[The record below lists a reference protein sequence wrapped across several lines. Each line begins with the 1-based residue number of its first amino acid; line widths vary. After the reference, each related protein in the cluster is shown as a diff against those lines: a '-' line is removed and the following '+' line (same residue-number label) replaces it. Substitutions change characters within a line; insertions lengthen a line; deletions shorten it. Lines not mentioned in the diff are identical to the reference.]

1 MPFLVEWV
9 PRHSGNIN
17 TQRLATP
24 VGRLLVRSCGDV
36 ITDISWES
44 STADRGECCDGADPV
59 AAAIMNYW
67 TDPSAVVPVRLL
79 QQGTEFQCKVWSELV
94 TIPFG
99 QTMTY
104 KALAAGV
111 GSAARAVGG
120 ACRSNRFPLVVPCHR
135 VVSMS
140 GAGGYAGQTQG
151 ALMAIKLKLLDY
163 ERTFEP

>member
-1 MPFLVEWV
+1 MPFSIEWV
-9 PRHSGNIN
+9 LQRTENIN

-24 VGRLLVRSCGDV
+24 IGGLWVRSCGDI
-36 ITDISWES
+36 ITDISWEQS
-44 STADRGECCDGADPV
+44 PADRSECADGVDAI
-59 AAAIMNYW
+59 AAAIMSYW
-67 TDPSAVVPVRLL
+67 TEPSTIVPVRLL
-79 QQGTEFQCKVWSELV
+79 RQGTEFQRKVWSELV

-99 QTMTY
+99 QTKTY
-104 KALAAGV
+104 KALAVGV
-111 GSAARAVGG
+111 GSAARAIGG
-120 ACRSNRFPLVVPCHR
+120 ACRSNRFPLLVPCHR